1 MRVHVGT
8 SGYSFP
14 EWRGS
19 FYPEGLAASAMLPY
33 YAERL
38 DTVEINNTFYRMPSE
53 KMLAAWAAEVGD
65 GFRFAL
71 KAPRTITHIKR
82 LKDASEPTGH
92 FLRIASTLGARL
104 GPLLVQL
111 PPNLKKDLPRLAE
124 FLELLPSAAAGES
137 ALFFAFEFRH
147 ASWFEDDVY
156 AALAG
161 KGAALCLAE
170 DDELE
175 TPFRST
181 GPWGYLRLRKSE
193 YSDADLAAKAEAL
206 RGLSWR
212 EAFVYF
218 KHEEEG
224 RGPRLAAAFRAA
236 LDGTPPT
243 SRP

>member
-1 MRVHVGT
+1 MAVHVGT

-19 FYPEGLAASAMLPY
+19 FYPEGLGASEMLPY
-33 YAERL
+33 YAARL

-53 KMLAAWAAEVGD
+53 KVLEGWAAEVGD

-92 FLRIASTLGARL
+92 FLRTASTLAAKL

-124 FLELLPSAAAGES
+124 FLELLPAPVGGEIPIR
-137 ALFFAFEFRH
+137 AAFEFRH

-156 AALAG
+156 AALAA

-175 TPFRST
+175 TPFLST
-181 GPWGYLRLRKSE
+181 APWGYLRLRKSD
-193 YSDADLAAKAEAL
+193 YSDADLAAKADAL
-206 RGLSWR
+206 GRLEWR

-236 LDGTPPT
+236 LSGSASPAT
-243 SRP
+243 S